1 MTRNRELEFTIITGM
16 SGAGKS
22 QAIHSFEDMGYF
34 CIDNLPPQL
43 LKDMAK
49 LGSLPGSR
57 IKKIAVVSDIRG
69 GELFNELSAA
79 LSRLMKLG
87 ISYQILF
94 LDASDEVLINRF
106 KETRRRHPLS
116 ENGSIIEGIRK
127 ERKSLEKLKG
137 QADMIIDTSHTSSA
151 ELRDRIVKS
160 FIGELS
166 SGMLITIMSFGFKY
180 GMPLDA
186 DIVMDVRF
194 IPNPHYVPE
203 LKILTGKDQPVREF
217 VLKRKEATEFLE
229 RFKDMITMLLPFY
242 VSEGKSH
249 LTIAIGCTGGAHRS
263 VVLTSEI
270 ASYLHNEGYN
280 VTARHKDIGKD
291 LKLVKGQR

>member
-1 MTRNRELEFTIITGM
+1 MTRSRELEFTIITGM

-69 GELFNELSAA
+69 GELFNELSTA

-87 ISYQILF
+87 ITYQILF

-106 KETRRRHPLS
+106 KETRRKHPLS
-116 ENGSIIEGIRK
+116 ENGSIIEGIQK
-127 ERKSLEKLKG
+127 ERESLEKLKG
-137 QADMIIDTSHTSSA
+137 QADMIIDTSQTTAA
-151 ELRDRIVKS
+151 ELRDRIIKS
-160 FIGELS
+160 FIGDRS

-203 LKILTGKDQPVREF
+203 LRMLTGKDEPVRDF
-217 VLKRKEATEFLE
+217 VLKREEAREFLA
-229 RFKDMITMLLPFY
+229 RFKEMIKMLLPYY

-249 LTIAIGCTGGAHRS
+249 LTVAIGCTGGAHRS
-263 VVLTSEI
+263 VVLTSEM
-270 ASYLHNEGYN
+270 AAYLHDEGYN

-291 LKLVKGQR
+291 LRLVKGQH

>member
-1 MTRNRELEFTIITGM
+1 MTRNRELEFTVITGM

-34 CIDNLPPQL
+34 CVDNLPPQL

-69 GELFNELSAA
+69 GELFSELSTA
-79 LSRLMKLG
+79 LNRLMKLG
-87 ISYQILF
+87 ITYQILF
-94 LDASDEVLINRF
+94 LDASDETLINRF
-106 KETRRRHPLS
+106 KETRRKHPLS
-116 ENGSIIEGIRK
+116 ENGSIIEGIQK
-127 ERKSLEKLKG
+127 ERGSLQKLKG
-137 QADMIIDTSHTSSA
+137 QADMIIDTSHMTSA
-151 ELRDRIVKS
+151 ELRERIVKS
-160 FIGELS
+160 FIGERS
-166 SGMLITIMSFGFKY
+166 KGMLVTVMSFGFKY

-203 LKILTGKDQPVREF
+203 LRILTGKDEPVRDF
-217 VLKRKEATEFLE
+217 VLKRKETADFLE
-229 RFKDMITMLLPFY
+229 KFKDLIKMTLPFY
-242 VSEGKSH
+242 ISEGKSH

-270 ASYLHNEGYN
+270 ASFLHGEGYN

-291 LKLVKGQR
+291 LKLAKGQL